1 MKGLTVDMDGGGLVV
16 VVVVVVVEDVADDD
30 GGERVGKWGNE
41 WVGVCVYVWVRLTST
56 DKSLFLSG
64 RVSPH
69 THMVL
74 VL

>member
-1 MKGLTVDMDGGGLVV
+1 MKGLTVDMDGGGL
-16 VVVVVVVEDVADDD
+16 VVVVVVEDVADDD
-30 GGERVGKWGNE
+30 GGERVGKWGNG

>member
-1 MKGLTVDMDGGGLVV
+1 MKGLTVDMDGGGL
-16 VVVVVVVEDVADDD
+16 VVVVVVEDVADDD
-30 GGERVGKWGNE
+30 GGERVGKWGNGR
-41 WVGVCVYVWVRLTST
+41 VGVCVYVWVRLTST